1 MDEKPKSTAIKRNIL
16 ENLTVKVIKL
26 RVDWLFS
33 RRKERS
39 CDCNHMI
46 NSMIIVM
53 AWAKLNKWRT
63 HWTAK
68 FKELNMSMKH
78 SLFYLTSVDENL
90 SEINPLKIVEWI
102 NKCVD
107 ELTEW

>member
-1 MDEKPKSTAIKRNIL
+1 MDEKPKSTAIKRNIF

-39 CDCNHMI
+39 CDYNHMI
-46 NSMIIVM
+46 NSMVIVM
-53 AWAKLNKWRT
+53 TWAKLNKWRT

-78 SLFYLTSVDENL
+78 SLFYLISVDENL
-90 SEINPLKIVEWI
+90 SEINSLKIAEWI
-102 NKCVD
+102 NK
-107 ELTEW
+107 